1 MRAKRR
7 LLLRLPLGP
16 GRHTFRPSA
25 LDGSPRLLHLCN
37 ASRGRLSSPRH
48 PTMSG
53 MARGVQRALTAR
65 PARLAW
71 HGRTIMR
78 ADISAWPVSLKLSPG
93 WQKPAT
99 RGTLAEPVGTL
110 AKRLRRRAA
119 PHITPLHLRRDS
131 CEMQSTNASAPPRNK
146 HAHEKRRHAPRMPPF
161 ASLGLCRFTCRQGD
175 PHKCGCPHEPEYCR
189 WPRPLRKRLE
199 SICTVRSR
207 WCESCQSSSAP
218 TGSSC
223 HELVKIPLSAR
234 STYLRF
240 KQHSNEIQG
249 NCDIKATFAGSV
261 SGEYQQQA

>member
-1 MRAKRR
+1 MRARLR

-16 GRHTFRPSA
+16 GRHAFRPSA
-25 LDGSPRLLHLCN
+25 LDGFSRLLHLCN

-65 PARLAW
+65 PARLA
-71 HGRTIMR
+71 GRTIIMR
-78 ADISAWPVSLKLSPG
+78 ADILAGPVSLQLSPG
-93 WQKPAT
+93 WQKPET
-99 RGTLAEPVGTL
+99 HGTLAEHACQTPATPRRPSHNAATPETGLIRNAVHQS
-110 AKRLRRRAA
+110 LRFPSR
-119 PHITPLHLRRDS
+119 
-131 CEMQSTNASAPPRNK
+131 

-175 PHKCGCPHEPEYCR
+175 PHKCGCPHEPECCR

-261 SGEYQQQA
+261 SGEYPQQA